1 MSVDYLDF
9 DPNADS
15 DSTCR
20 DDEACLCHECKKVK
34 LRRRGIRPSLR
45 SRANAYGLDTDRPGW
60 VCDLRGM
67 GEISDGEWAE
77 LYGDNESELYGDNE
91 SSNSDSQEQ
100 AQPAAGAEAPGGPS
114 CP

>member
-1 MSVDYLDF
+1 MLPIAPEPWLPRDQQCIKETKEMSVDYVDF

-20 DDEACLCHECKKVK
+20 DDEACLCHWCKREK

-45 SRANAYGLDTDRPGW
+45 SRADAFGLDTDRPGW

-67 GEISDGEWAE
+67 GEISDGEWEE
-77 LYGDNESELYGDNE
+77 LYGDNG
-91 SSNSDSQEQ
+91 SSDGDSQERLQ
-100 AQPAAGAEAPGGPS
+100 
-114 CP
+114 